1 MSTTAWR
8 FKGTEDAD
16 QAVLRLRQLD
26 SQDLID
32 VQDVTVIRWPEY
44 AKAPVT
50 HEHVTDEGSSAMSTL
65 VSKMKHSRIDSSMLE
80 SVRQDMVPGTSAVVV
95 LSTAAIIDTVGKAF
109 RGQAMELMRSDLSV
123 QEQDHLRTVFGEGQS
138 MN

>member
-16 QAVLRLRQLD
+16 RAVLRLKQLD
-26 SQDLID
+26 SQDLIN

-50 HEHVTDEGSSAMSTL
+50 HEHATDEGSAMSTL
-65 VSKMKHSRIDSSMLE
+65 VSKMKHARIDGSMLE

-95 LSTAAIIDTVGKAF
+95 LSTAAIIDTVAKSF

-123 QEQDHLRTVFGEGQS
+123 QEQDHLRSIFEEGGPA

>member
-80 SVRQDMVPGTSAVVV
+80 SVKADMRPGTSALV
-95 LSTAAIIDTVGKAF
+95 LLSADAAIDTVAKAF
-109 RGQAMELMRSDLSV
+109 EGHAMELIRSDLSV
-123 QEQDHLRTVFGEGQS
+123 QEEDQLRASFGDSQS